1 MLRPK
6 LAVCCAR
13 LACASLVCAWLLL
26 CASDARA
33 ALITISTPAGSS
45 TGGQP
50 VSAKAT
56 FTTGTD
62 SVTVLLE
69 NLQADPRS
77 VTQNLSGLQ
86 FHLAGINPQTGSTQ
100 LASSSGTERT
110 VGSDGHFT
118 NGGSASTGWS
128 LSTVGSDLKLNL
140 LGTPA
145 APAHTII
152 GPPDGSG
159 VYSNANPSI
168 TNGIHSP
175 FFGGSASF
183 TLNVPGV
190 TALTDV
196 TSAIFQFNTSP
207 GFTVNGVVPEPQCA
221 AILFATGLTVLRRRR
236 AL

>member
-6 LAVCCAR
+6 LVVCCA
-13 LACASLVCAWLLL
+13 LIIGASLLL
-26 CASDARA
+26 CASGARA
-33 ALITISTPAGSS
+33 AMITISTPAGSM

-50 VSAKAT
+50 VSARAT

-62 SVTVLLE
+62 SLTIFLE

-86 FHLAGINPQTGSTQ
+86 FHLSGFSAQTGGLQ

-118 NGGSASTGWS
+118 NGGAASTGWS
-128 LSTVGSDLKLNL
+128 LSTTGSDLKLNL

-152 GPPDGSG
+152 GPPAASG

-190 TALTDV
+190 TMLTDV

-207 GFTVNGVVPEPQCA
+207 GFTVTGQVPEPSA
-221 AILFATGLTVLRRRR
+221 ALLLLPSLLLASVRRRR
-236 AL
+236 VR